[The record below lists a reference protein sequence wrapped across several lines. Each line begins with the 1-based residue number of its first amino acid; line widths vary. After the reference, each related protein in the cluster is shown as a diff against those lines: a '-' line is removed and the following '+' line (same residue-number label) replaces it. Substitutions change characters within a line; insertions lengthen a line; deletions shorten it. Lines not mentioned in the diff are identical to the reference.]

1 MQTPT
6 EITEQLPPP
15 LQEAFLQFLGTTNPS
30 ELRQHLTGILFE
42 YMIDRHDNLPENFN
56 NTLEDLYNLFILL
69 ETSGKH
75 ADQWHAEAS

>member
-6 EITEQLPPP
+6 ESPQQLPPP

-42 YMIDRHDNLPENFN
+42 YIIDRYDDLPENFN
-56 NTLEDLYNLFILL
+56 ATLEDIYNLFILL

-75 ADQWHAEAS
+75 AGQWHAQEF